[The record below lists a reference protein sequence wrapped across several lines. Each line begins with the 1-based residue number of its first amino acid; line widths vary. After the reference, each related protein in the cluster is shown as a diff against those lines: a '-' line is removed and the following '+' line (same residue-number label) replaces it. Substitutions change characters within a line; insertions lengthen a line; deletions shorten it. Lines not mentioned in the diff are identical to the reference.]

1 MLKLATT
8 SCLRASPTWRHRAA
22 TPNFARRP
30 QRRGV
35 VAVEAAAVL
44 PVLLVFLLGIWQ
56 VGRIIQVNQ
65 ILYNA
70 VREGARLAAGGY
82 SAGNQVTASMVQT
95 AVLNYMTAAGL
106 PTTAVSNAQVTL
118 TCLASPSWTDPYN
131 ANPLDK
137 FQVSVTIPSG
147 AAFNSLQITT
157 LANIGGLSSITATVT
172 WESLNDSQVTVS
184 TTLPY

>member
-1 MLKLATT
+1 MNDRVGAGRLAWAPTV
-8 SCLRASPTWRHRAA
+8 RA
-22 TPNFARRP
+22 RP
-30 QRRGV
+30 VRRGV
-35 VAVEAAAVL
+35 VAVEAAVVL
-44 PVLLVFLLGIWQ
+44 PVLLILLLGIWQ
-56 VGRIIQVNQ
+56 VARIIQVNQ

-82 SAGNQVTASMVQT
+82 SSGNQVTASMVQT

-106 PTTAVSNAQVTL
+106 PTAAVSNAQVTL
-118 TCLASPSWTDPYN
+118 TCLATPAWTDPYN

-137 FQVSVTIPSG
+137 FRVSVTVPSG
-147 AAFNSLQITT
+147 TAFNSLQITT
-157 LANIGGLSSITATVT
+157 LANVAGLSSVTAQVT

>member
-1 MLKLATT
+1 
-8 SCLRASPTWRHRAA
+8 
-22 TPNFARRP
+22 
-30 QRRGV
+30 